1 MGNENNN
8 HCTEIDNYTIDHF
21 THLKQQ
27 WKIKTQ
33 WGLAPDFSLSKFHP
47 TDINTYTQQVKA
59 N

>member
-8 HCTEIDNYTIDHF
+8 HCTEIDNYTIGHF

-33 WGLAPDFSLSKFHP
+33 WGFASDFSLSKFHA
-47 TDINTYTQQVKA
+47 TDINTYTQQVKV